1 MVRLGFIIG
10 FIATIGVLLSGLA
23 AYRVHEQEL
32 TVNGIAIARAID
44 VHASLVQD
52 RLTERELLARVAS
65 GLFRT
70 PSVVKAN
77 MLQPL
82 RSSIYAFKTD
92 FVVAGWIARLK
103 PAELDAARAQLASA
117 GFPNPAIRSDDD
129 KPLGTGAPDQPID
142 VLMDVEP
149 RNKETAGLAG
159 RSYDQHPILGPM
171 LAQAMDSGKPV
182 ASDPLPLL
190 RSDGPIGLVLAAPVL
205 QEGEAQPAGFVTFS
219 YELAPLMLANDDLS
233 LFSVVLRD
241 PRNPEVELIA
251 NHQGSVSSRLTAAD
265 GPPPSMVRTVTF
277 GGRDWSLG
285 YYAKTNAVKRA
296 EETAVVVA
304 AIGLALTA
312 IICGLFGYVAYNN
325 LRLSREI
332 QVRIGFERRLTAVID
347 ELNHRVKN
355 ILAVIQSIVTR
366 TLRHGSDIDVARELL
381 IGRIHAMSNVVSL
394 LSESQWQGVKLKG
407 LFEAR
412 AIPHAERIAVSGPDI
427 AVSARAAQSLSLL
440 FFELASHSDEGL
452 SLVGKHPHI
461 VAHWDVTGEEPDT
474 IFHFRWEEFNT
485 SEATRRADSDFG
497 LILLDRVAPEAL
509 GGVSKRYFTD
519 VSYVYELTAPME
531 TVVDMTERDRTEQF
545 AIAPRRAAM
554 TGQPSSLRK
563 QALPYHAMSEVG
575 KGWSDADYHNDWGY
589 GPACAGTTNINRS
602 SASAATQSTPQ
613 SKLEVLRRLRSSQ

>member
-1 MVRLGFIIG
+1 VVRLGFIIG
-10 FIATIGVLLSGLA
+10 FIALIGVLLSGLA
-23 AYRVHEQEL
+23 AYRVHDQEL
-32 TVNGIAIARAID
+32 TIDGIALARAID

-65 GLFRT
+65 GLFRA
-70 PSVVKAN
+70 PSVIKAN

-82 RSSIYAFKTD
+82 RASIYAFKTD
-92 FVVAGWIARLK
+92 FVVAGWVARLEPK
-103 PAELDAARAQLASA
+103 EFDAARAELKAA
-117 GFPNPAIRSDDD
+117 GFPNPSIRNYN
-129 KPLGTGAPDQPID
+129 DQPLDKGALGQPLD

-149 RNKETAGLAG
+149 RNPETMAFAG
-159 RSYDQHPILGPM
+159 RSLDQHPMLGQM
-171 LAQAMDSGKPV
+171 LARAMAAGKTV

-190 RSDGPIGLVLAAPVL
+190 RPDGPIGLVLAAPVL
-205 QEGEAQPAGFVTFS
+205 QEGGTSPVGFVTFS
-219 YELAPLMLANDDLS
+219 YDLASLMLTNDDLS

-241 PRNPEVELIA
+241 PRDPGSELIA
-251 NHQGSVSSRLTAAD
+251 DHQGNVTTRSASAQATA
-265 GPPPSMVRTVTF
+265 PSMQRTVTF
-277 GGRDWSLG
+277 GGRDWSLD
-285 YYAKTNAVKRA
+285 YYAKTNVMKRA
-296 EETAVVVA
+296 QETAAMVA
-304 AIGLALTA
+304 AIGLALT
-312 IICGLFGYVAYNN
+312 IIVCGLFGYVAYNN

-366 TLRHGSDIDVARELL
+366 TLRHGSDIDVSRELL

-461 VAHWDVTGEEPDT
+461 VAHWEVTGEEPDT
-474 IFHFRWEEFNT
+474 VFHFRWEEFNT
-485 SEATRRADSDFG
+485 SAATRRADSDFG

-519 VSYVYELTAPME
+519 VSYVYELTAPMV
-531 TVVDMTERDRTEQF
+531 TVIDMTERDRTEQF
-545 AIAPRRAAM
+545 AIPPR
-554 TGQPSSLRK
+554 PRK
-563 QALPYHAMSEVG
+563 
-575 KGWSDADYHNDWGY
+575 
-589 GPACAGTTNINRS
+589 
-602 SASAATQSTPQ
+602 
-613 SKLEVLRRLRSSQ
+613 

>member
-10 FIATIGVLLSGLA
+10 FIALIGVLLSGLA
-23 AYRVHEQEL
+23 AYRVHYQEL
-32 TVNGIAIARAID
+32 AVDRIALARAID

-65 GLFRT
+65 GLFHA
-70 PSVVKAN
+70 PSVIESD

-82 RSSIYAFKTD
+82 RASIYAFKTD
-92 FVVAGWIARLK
+92 FVVASWIARLR
-103 PAELDAARAQLASA
+103 PSELDAARKELASA
-117 GFPNPAIRSDDD
+117 GFPNPTIRNFDDT
-129 KPLGTGAPDQPID
+129 PLDTRSLNRQVD

-149 RNKETAGLAG
+149 RSDEMKAFPG
-159 RSYDQHPILGPM
+159 RCFDQHPILGPM
-171 LAQAMDSGKPV
+171 LAQAMADMKPV
-182 ASDPLPLL
+182 ASDPFPLL
-190 RSDGPIGLVLAAPVL
+190 RPDGPIGLVLAAPVL
-205 QEGEAQPAGFVTFS
+205 QENEAQPAGFVTFA

-233 LFSVVLRD
+233 LFSVALKD
-241 PRNPEVELIA
+241 PRSDHSELIA
-251 NHQGSVSSRLTAAD
+251 NDRGVVVSRAAGPQGGTPAVT
-265 GPPPSMVRTVTF
+265 RTVAF
-277 GGRDWSLG
+277 GGRDWSLS
-285 YYAKTNAVKRA
+285 YYAKTNAVLRA
-296 EETAVVVA
+296 QQTAAIVA

-312 IICGLFGYVAYNN
+312 IVCGLFGYVAYNN

-412 AIPHAERIAVSGPDI
+412 AIPHAERIAISGPDI

-461 VAHWDVTGEEPDT
+461 VAHWEVNGEEPNS

-485 SEATRRADSDFG
+485 SAATRRADSDFG
-497 LILLDRVAPEAL
+497 VILLDRVAPEAL
-509 GGVSKRYFTD
+509 GGTSKRYFTD

-531 TVVDMTERDRTEQF
+531 TVIDMSERDRTEQF
-545 AIAPRRAAM
+545 SAPLKPVR
-554 TGQPSSLRK
+554 
-563 QALPYHAMSEVG
+563 
-575 KGWSDADYHNDWGY
+575 
-589 GPACAGTTNINRS
+589 
-602 SASAATQSTPQ
+602 
-613 SKLEVLRRLRSSQ
+613 

>member
-10 FIATIGVLLSGLA
+10 FIALIGVLLSGLA
-23 AYRVHEQEL
+23 AYRVHDQEL
-32 TVNGIAIARAID
+32 TLDGIAMARAID

-65 GLFRT
+65 GLFHA
-70 PSVVKAN
+70 PSVIKAD

-82 RSSIYAFKTD
+82 RASIYAFKTD
-92 FVVAGWIARLK
+92 FVVASWIARLK
-103 PAELDAARAQLASA
+103 PNELDAARAELVKA
-117 GFPNPAIRSDDD
+117 GFPDPTIRSYNDSPRDTRS
-129 KPLGTGAPDQPID
+129 LTQPID
-142 VLMDVEP
+142 VVMDVEP
-149 RNKETAGLAG
+149 RNDKTMAFPG
-159 RSYDQHPILGPM
+159 RSLDQNPILGSM
-171 LAQAMDSGKPV
+171 FAQAMAGGKPV
-182 ASDPLPLL
+182 ASDPISLMRP
-190 RSDGPIGLVLAAPVL
+190 DGPVGLVLAAPVL
-205 QEGEAQPAGFVTFS
+205 QDGGTAPAGFITFS
-219 YELAPLMLANDDLS
+219 YELAPLMLTNDDLS
-233 LFSVVLRD
+233 LFSVVLKD
-241 PRNPEVELIA
+241 PRTANSELIA
-251 NHQGSVSSRLTAAD
+251 NDQGVVASRIANPE
-265 GPPPSMVRTVTF
+265 GPLPSATRTVTF
-277 GGRDWSLG
+277 GGRDWSLS

-296 EETAVVVA
+296 AQTAAIVA
-304 AIGLALTA
+304 AIGLALTG

-461 VAHWDVTGEEPDT
+461 VAHWEVTGEEPET
-474 IFHFRWEEFNT
+474 TFHFRWEEFNT
-485 SEATRRADSDFG
+485 SAATRREDTDFG
-497 LILLDRVAPEAL
+497 VILLDRVAPEAL
-509 GGVSKRYFTD
+509 GGTSQRYFTD

-545 AIAPRRAAM
+545 KAPVKRTR
-554 TGQPSSLRK
+554 
-563 QALPYHAMSEVG
+563 
-575 KGWSDADYHNDWGY
+575 
-589 GPACAGTTNINRS
+589 
-602 SASAATQSTPQ
+602 
-613 SKLEVLRRLRSSQ
+613 

>member
-1 MVRLGFIIG
+1 VVRLGFIIG
-10 FIATIGVLLSGLA
+10 FIALIGVLLSGLA
-23 AYRVHEQEL
+23 AYRVHDQEL
-32 TVNGIAIARAID
+32 TVDGIALARAID

-65 GLFRT
+65 GLFHT
-70 PSVVKAN
+70 PSVIKAN

-82 RSSIYAFKTD
+82 RASIYAFKTD
-92 FVVAGWIARLK
+92 FVVASWIARLK
-103 PAELDAARAQLASA
+103 PTELDAARAELAGA
-117 GFPNPAIRSDDD
+117 GFPHPTIRSFDDHPLDPHSLD
-129 KPLGTGAPDQPID
+129 KPVD

-149 RNKETAGLAG
+149 RNPETMAFAG
-159 RSYDQHPILGPM
+159 RSLDQQPILGAM
-171 LAQAMDSGKPV
+171 LEQAMADGKPV
-182 ASDPLPLL
+182 ASDPIPLL
-190 RSDGPIGLVLAAPVL
+190 SPDGPIGLVLAAPVL
-205 QEGEAQPAGFVTFS
+205 QEGDTTPVGFVTFS
-219 YELAPLMLANDDLS
+219 YDLASLMLTNDDLS
-233 LFSVVLRD
+233 LFSVVLKD
-241 PRNPEVELIA
+241 PSNPNSELIA
-251 NHQGSVSSRLTAAD
+251 NHRGIVTSRTVSPE
-265 GPPPSMVRTVTF
+265 GPAPSMTRTVTF

-285 YYAKTNAVKRA
+285 YYAKTNAAKRA
-296 EETAVVVA
+296 TQTAAVVA
-304 AIGLALTA
+304 AIGLALTG
-312 IICGLFGYVAYNN
+312 IVCGLFGYVAYNN

-461 VAHWDVTGEEPDT
+461 VAHWEVNGEDNDT
-474 IFHFRWEEFNT
+474 MFHFRWEEFNT
-485 SEATRRADSDFG
+485 SAATRREDSDFG
-497 LILLDRVAPEAL
+497 VILLDRVAPEAL

-531 TVVDMTERDRTEQF
+531 TVIDMSERDRTEQF
-545 AIAPRRAAM
+545 SAP
-554 TGQPSSLRK
+554 LK
-563 QALPYHAMSEVG
+563 
-575 KGWSDADYHNDWGY
+575 
-589 GPACAGTTNINRS
+589 PAR
-602 SASAATQSTPQ
+602 
-613 SKLEVLRRLRSSQ
+613 

>member
-1 MVRLGFIIG
+1 MAAPAVAKCFLIFFANTSFLSRRVVRLGFITG
-10 FIATIGVLLSGLA
+10 FIALIGVLFSGLA
-23 AYRVHEQEL
+23 AYRVHDQEL
-32 TVNGIAIARAID
+32 TVDRIALARAID

-65 GLFRT
+65 GLFRS
-70 PSVVKAN
+70 PSVIKAN

-92 FVVAGWIARLK
+92 FVVASWIARLR
-103 PAELDAARAQLASA
+103 PSELDAARKELASA
-117 GFPNPAIRSDDD
+117 GFPNPTIRNFDDT
-129 KPLGTGAPDQPID
+129 PLDTRSLNRQVD

-149 RNKETAGLAG
+149 RSDEMKAFPG
-159 RSYDQHPILGPM
+159 RCFDQHPILGPM
-171 LAQAMDSGKPV
+171 LAQAMADMKPV
-182 ASDPLPLL
+182 ASDPFPLL
-190 RSDGPIGLVLAAPVL
+190 RPDGPIGLVLAAPVL
-205 QEGEAQPAGFVTFS
+205 QENEAQPAGFVTFA

-233 LFSVVLRD
+233 LFSVALKD
-241 PRNPEVELIA
+241 PRSDHSELIA
-251 NHQGSVSSRLTAAD
+251 NDRGVVVSRAAGPQGGTPAVT
-265 GPPPSMVRTVTF
+265 RTVAF
-277 GGRDWSLG
+277 GGRDWSLS
-285 YYAKTNAVKRA
+285 YYAKTNAVLRA
-296 EETAVVVA
+296 QQTAAIVA

-312 IICGLFGYVAYNN
+312 IVCGLFGYVAYNN

-394 LSESQWQGVKLKG
+394 LSESQWQGVKLRG

-412 AIPHAERIAVSGPDI
+412 AIPHAERIAISGPDI

-461 VAHWDVTGEEPDT
+461 VAHWEVNGEEPNS

-485 SEATRRADSDFG
+485 SAATRRADSDFG
-497 LILLDRVAPEAL
+497 VILLDRVAPEAL
-509 GGVSKRYFTD
+509 GGTSKRYFTD

-531 TVVDMTERDRTEQF
+531 TVIDMSERDRTEQF
-545 AIAPRRAAM
+545 SAPLKPVR
-554 TGQPSSLRK
+554 
-563 QALPYHAMSEVG
+563 
-575 KGWSDADYHNDWGY
+575 
-589 GPACAGTTNINRS
+589 
-602 SASAATQSTPQ
+602 
-613 SKLEVLRRLRSSQ
+613 

>member
-10 FIATIGVLLSGLA
+10 FIALVGALLSGLA
-23 AYRVHEQEL
+23 AYRVHDQEL
-32 TVNGIAIARAID
+32 TLDGIAMARAID

-65 GLFRT
+65 GLFHA
-70 PSVVKAN
+70 PSVIKAD

-82 RSSIYAFKTD
+82 RASIYAFKTD
-92 FVVAGWIARLK
+92 FVVASWIARLK
-103 PAELDAARAQLASA
+103 PNELDAARAELAKA
-117 GFPNPAIRSDDD
+117 GFANSTIRSYDNSPRDTQG
-129 KPLGTGAPDQPID
+129 LTQPID
-142 VLMDVEP
+142 VVMDVEP
-149 RNKETAGLAG
+149 RNDETMTFPG
-159 RSYDQHPILGPM
+159 RSLDQSPILGPM
-171 LAQAMDSGKPV
+171 FTQAMAAGKPI
-182 ASDPLPLL
+182 ASDPIVLL
-190 RSDGPIGLVLAAPVL
+190 RPGGPIGLVLAAPVL
-205 QEGEAQPAGFVTFS
+205 QDGGGTPAGFVTFS
-219 YELAPLMLANDDLS
+219 YELAPLMLTNDDMS
-233 LFSVVLRD
+233 LFSVVLKD
-241 PRNPEVELIA
+241 PRNPNGELIA
-251 NHQGSVSSRLTAAD
+251 NDQGVVSSRIADAA
-265 GPPPSMVRTVTF
+265 GPPPSATRIVTF

-296 EETAVVVA
+296 EQTAAIVA
-304 AIGLALTA
+304 AIGLALTG

-332 QVRIGFERRLTAVID
+332 EVRIGFERRLTAVID

-412 AIPHAERIAVSGPDI
+412 AIPHSDRIAISGPDI

-461 VAHWDVTGEEPDT
+461 VAHWEVTGTEPDA

-485 SEATRRADSDFG
+485 SAATRRADTDFG
-497 LILLDRVAPEAL
+497 VILLDRVAPEAL
-509 GGVSKRYFTD
+509 GGTSQRYFTD
-519 VSYVYELTAPME
+519 VSYVYELTAPMV
-531 TVVDMTERDRTEQF
+531 TVVDMTERDRTEQLS
-545 AIAPRRAAM
+545 APLKKAR
-554 TGQPSSLRK
+554 
-563 QALPYHAMSEVG
+563 
-575 KGWSDADYHNDWGY
+575 
-589 GPACAGTTNINRS
+589 
-602 SASAATQSTPQ
+602 
-613 SKLEVLRRLRSSQ
+613 